1 MTLEERLLADMK
13 EAMKAREAGKTR
25 LAVIRM
31 ARAALKNAEI
41 AKGHKLSDPE
51 IIAVLAHEVKERQD
65 SIPEF
70 ARGGREDLVA
80 KLEEEI
86 RILKGYLPAQ
96 LSEDE
101 IRGLARETI
110 AQVHAM
116 GPRDRGTVMGALMPK
131 TKGRADGRL
140 VNRIVRELLEQQ

>member
-13 EAMKAREAGKTR
+13 EAMKAREEGKTR
-25 LAVIRM
+25 LSVIRM
-31 ARAALKNAEI
+31 VRAALKNAEI
-41 AKGHKLSDPE
+41 ARGHKLSEPE
-51 IIAVLAHEVKERQD
+51 VIEVLAREVKERQD

-70 ARGGREDLVA
+70 ARGGRQDLVA

-86 RILKGYLPAQ
+86 RILKEYLPSQ

-101 IRGLARETI
+101 IRNLARETI
-110 AQVHAM
+110 AKVGAA
-116 GPRDRGTVMGALMPK
+116 GPRDLGKVMAALIPQ

-140 VNRIVRELLEQQ
+140 VNQIVRELLSE

>member
-1 MTLEERLLADMK
+1 MTLEEQLLADMK

-25 LAVIRM
+25 LSVIRM

-41 AKGHKLSDPE
+41 ARGHKLSEPE
-51 IIAVLAHEVKERQD
+51 VIEVLAHEVKERQD

-70 ARGGREDLVA
+70 ARGGRDDLVT

-86 RILKGYLPAQ
+86 RILKAYLPAQ
-96 LSEDE
+96 LSEEE
-101 IRGLARETI
+101 IRRLARETI
-110 AQVHAM
+110 ARVGAA
-116 GPRDRGTVMGALMPK
+116 GPRDLGKVMGALMPE

-140 VNRIVRELLEQQ
+140 VNQIVRELLEQQ

>member
-13 EAMKAREAGKTR
+13 EAMKAREEGKTR
-25 LAVIRM
+25 LSVIRM
-31 ARAALKNAEI
+31 VRAALKNAEI
-41 AKGHKLSDPE
+41 ARGNKLSEPE
-51 IIAVLAHEVKERQD
+51 VIEVLAREVKERQD

-70 ARGGREDLVA
+70 ARGGRQDLVA

-86 RILKGYLPAQ
+86 RILKEYLPSQ

-101 IRGLARETI
+101 IRNLARETI
-110 AQVHAM
+110 AKVGAA
-116 GPRDRGTVMGALMPK
+116 GPRDLGKVMAALIPQ

-140 VNRIVRELLEQQ
+140 VNQIVRELLSE

>member
-13 EAMKAREAGKTR
+13 EAMKAREEGKTR
-25 LAVIRM
+25 LSVIRM

-41 AKGHKLSDPE
+41 ARGHKLSEPE
-51 IIAVLAHEVKERQD
+51 VIEVLAHEVKERQD

-70 ARGGREDLVA
+70 ARGGRQDLVA

-86 RILKGYLPAQ
+86 RILKEYLPSQ

-101 IRGLARETI
+101 IRSLARETI
-110 AQVHAM
+110 AEVGAA
-116 GPRDRGTVMGALMPK
+116 GLRDLGKVMAALIPQ

-140 VNRIVRELLEQQ
+140 VNQIVRELLSE

>member
-1 MTLEERLLADMK
+1 MTLEEQLLADMK

-25 LAVIRM
+25 LSVIRM

-41 AKGHKLSDPE
+41 ARGHKLSEPE
-51 IIAVLAHEVKERQD
+51 IIEVLAHEVKERQD

-70 ARGGREDLVA
+70 ARGGRDDLVT

-86 RILKGYLPAQ
+86 RILKAYLPAQ
-96 LSEDE
+96 LSEEE
-101 IRGLARETI
+101 IRRLARETI
-110 AQVHAM
+110 ARVGAA
-116 GPRDRGTVMGALMPK
+116 GPRDLGKVMGALMPE

-140 VNRIVRELLEQQ
+140 VNQIVRELLEQQ